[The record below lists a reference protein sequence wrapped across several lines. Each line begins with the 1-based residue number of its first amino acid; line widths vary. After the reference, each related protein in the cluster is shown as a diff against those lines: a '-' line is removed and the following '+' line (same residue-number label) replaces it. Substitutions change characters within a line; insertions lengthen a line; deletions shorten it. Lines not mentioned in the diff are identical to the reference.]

1 MLPKEEKIKKGSD
14 LEQPGLFDKENE
26 KERIAKKRKV
36 IYIAMILT
44 IGLSLSFWIYR
55 SIRNFNFSFKLPE
68 FNFTVSKPKFS
79 KINLPQDSA
88 SWSVFL
94 KRVDTNSIIYQ
105 TSDNVFFDDQQ
116 LNNIDYIDSSVYS
129 SSLPEGL
136 KIKELV
142 EEKDNNIV
150 YVSKIISPN
159 QELILIIKIDDS
171 KDLSQS
177 KNLLPGL
184 IGQLYWYSL
193 QK

>member
-1 MLPKEEKIKKGSD
+1 MLPKEEKIKKASD

-105 TSDNVFFDDQQ
+105 TSDDVFFDDQQ

>member
-105 TSDNVFFDDQQ
+105 TSDDVFFDDQQ
-116 LNNIDYIDSSVYS
+116 LDNIDYIDSSVYS